1 MKFPFFGN
9 ENQFWN
15 GIGQIVFFSRFK
27 TFQKFQAKIHY
38 QPFSNIPF
46 FFMNLYVGIQKRILY
61 FKRISQFRHTRNI

>member
-38 QPFSNIPF
+38 QPFSNIPL
-46 FFMNLYVGIQKRILY
+46 FFMNLYVLEYKKEIFIL
-61 FKRISQFRHTRNI
+61 KG